1 MGALPTDYPGYQKV
15 VNDEV
20 REKFQNAWGRELSP
34 TPGYT
39 VTQAIP
45 AILEDKVK
53 LLYVMGENPMVS
65 DPNTHHVE
73 EALEKV
79 FLVAQ
84 DIFVTETCEHA
95 DVIFPAAAF
104 AEKEGTFTNTERR
117 VQKLRQVV
125 PVKGECREDWWILM
139 QVMNRIGYEC
149 HYDTVEDVFNEMRT
163 VTPSYAGMT
172 YDRIDKEGLTWPCP
186 TEDHPGTPILHMNG
200 PLRAGG
206 KGLLKPLEWKPS
218 PDLQDDEYPMV
229 LTSARILY
237 HYHTR
242 TMTDKTRAI
251 HSTSPRNWIELYPA
265 DAENYGITE
274 GEWIKVS
281 SARGSIYV
289 EARIVDTLQP
299 GVAWMPFHYA
309 GGANVLTDSEHLDP
323 VSKIPGF
330 KQIGIKIE
338 KVPADIQKRLA
349 EEAFAKE
356 TAYFENEEVEMPY

>member
-1 MGALPTDYPGYQKV
+1 
-15 VNDEV
+15 
-20 REKFQNAWGRELSP
+20 
-34 TPGYT
+34 
-39 VTQAIP
+39 
-45 AILEDKVK
+45 
-53 LLYVMGENPMVS
+53 
-65 DPNTHHVE
+65 
-73 EALEKV
+73 
-79 FLVAQ
+79 
-84 DIFVTETCEHA
+84 
-95 DVIFPAAAF
+95 
-104 AEKEGTFTNTERR
+104 
-117 VQKLRQVV
+117 
-125 PVKGECREDWWILM
+125 
-139 QVMNRIGYEC
+139 
-149 HYDTVEDVFNEMRT
+149 MRT

-206 KGLLKPLEWKPS
+206 KGLLKPLEWNPS

-289 EARIVDTLQP
+289 EARIVETLQP